1 MMNRTTHALAAGN
14 GFNLAPEMTRWVD
27 RALDLPSW
35 SQGEVNETDESAII
49 TLDVPGVRP
58 EQVTVAAED
67 RVLQVKAERDGRS
80 STVRHYTVGSK
91 YDLSR
96 VEAHL
101 SMGVLTLTL
110 PKAEEAKARQIAVT
124 AA

>member
-1 MMNRTTHALAAGN
+1 MINRTTHALAAGN
-14 GFNLAPEMTRWVD
+14 GFSLAPEMTRWVD
-27 RALDLPSW
+27 RALDMPSW
-35 SQGEVNETDESAII
+35 SRGEVNETDESAII
-49 TLDVPGVRP
+49 TLDVPGARP
-58 EQVTVAAED
+58 DQVTVTAED
-67 RVLQVKAERDGRS
+67 RVLQVKVDRDGRS

-101 SMGVLTLTL
+101 ALGVLRLTL
-110 PKAEEAKARQIAVT
+110 PKAEEAKARQVAIT